1 MMSLESI
8 VDKVKSYPTEY
19 VCVTGGEPLAQPAVF
34 ELMTQLCDLGLQVST
49 ETSGAMDIGPVDARV
64 SRVMDLKAPGSAE
77 SHRNLYSNIE
87 HLDDGDQVK
96 FVLADRQDY
105 DWARMKIDEYRLS
118 EKVAEVLMSPVHG
131 ELNPRDLAEWI
142 LEDGLSVR
150 MQLQMHKYLWGE
162 EPGH

>member
-1 MMSLESI
+1 MSLATI
-8 VDKVKSYPTEY
+8 VEQVSGFPTNY

-34 ELMTQLCDLGLQVST
+34 ELMTRLCDLGLKVST
-49 ETSGAMDIGPVDARV
+49 ETSGAMDISPVDSRV

-87 HLDDGDQVK
+87 HLDADDQVK

-105 DWARMKIDEYRLS
+105 DWARLKIDEYRLS
-118 EKVAEVLMSPVHG
+118 ERVAEVLMSPVHG
-131 ELNPRDLAEWI
+131 ELNPRELAEWI
-142 LEDGLSVR
+142 LQDGLSVR

>member
-1 MMSLESI
+1 MSLDAI
-8 VDKVKSYPTEY
+8 VQRVQGYPSQH

-34 ELMTQLCDLGLQVST
+34 DLMARLCDLGLKVST
-49 ETSGAMDIGPVDARV
+49 ETSGAMDISPVDARV

-77 SHRNLYSNIE
+77 SHRNLYSNID
-87 HLDDGDQVK
+87 HLDSGDQIK

-105 DWARMKIDEYRLS
+105 DWARMKIDQFRLS
-118 EKVAEVLMSPVHG
+118 ERVSEVLMSPVHG
-131 ELNPRDLAEWI
+131 ELNPRELAEWI